1 MAWQKSLV
9 TYDLLLKA
17 LYCGRRYSS
26 CCQCLRDGILARG
39 PIIEQFEQKI
49 SRYVVA
55 RYAIELHKLHEF
67 ILAVYGNPPPQVNR
81 PQR

>member
-67 ILAVYGNPPPQVNR
+67 ILAVYGNPPPAG
-81 PQR
+81 

>member
-1 MAWQKSLV
+1 MIP
-9 TYDLLLKA
+9 Y
-17 LYCGRRYSS
+17 GRHHIDEEDI
-26 CCQCLRDGILARG
+26 QAVVNVLRTGTLTQG

-67 ILAVYGNPPPQVNR
+67 ILAVYGNPPPAG
-81 PQR
+81 